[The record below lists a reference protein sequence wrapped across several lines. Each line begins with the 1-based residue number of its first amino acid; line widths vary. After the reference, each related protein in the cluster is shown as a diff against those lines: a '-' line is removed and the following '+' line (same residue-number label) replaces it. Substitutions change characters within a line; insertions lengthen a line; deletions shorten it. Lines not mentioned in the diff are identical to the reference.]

1 MSHVP
6 VSRRALR
13 SLLPALLIPL
23 FAACGSSEA
32 PVSVAVAAPPATVA
46 PPSAPPVITTKPQV
60 PVAEDHAGTI
70 SNHVLI
76 SPVDGAE
83 IPVTVFEPLEMKKG
97 GRYPLVIYSH
107 GWSGSRATA
116 REFYTDN
123 LNQRG
128 MYVLTFDQRGFGA
141 STGTVKAMDPDY
153 DGQDMVAIL
162 DWAEKLPGLARFDDG
177 RMKVGSIGGSY
188 GGMFQYAM
196 AGSDPEHRLRVIV
209 PDVTP
214 YDINEALW
222 PGDVYKSA
230 YGAVLLAGTLP
241 PLGKPDPITELYF
254 SSGISENRLS
264 ESLRNYMHYHSLRY
278 FCEGKPAG
286 PQNFMVGTADTFKVP
301 PGPLPKIDALVTQ
314 GFRDVLFN
322 FNHAVDTYHCLK
334 QLGGD
339 VRLFTHQSGHLFNQ
353 LSVTNAPGAEQGLDP
368 LYAVVTVPNSGDVG
382 GNHQCGTV
390 NSGDVTWAFFEEKL
404 QVKTGAIDAAIKAG
418 RDICMS
424 LTQGDAVAVKEVKE
438 GGTRFDIDGGTPQ
451 FNGVPGAGTVL
462 VGEAVREQLLTTQIV
477 YTAPA
482 GGAVLAGIPTLDL
495 KFTDLAG
502 AMPACSAAS
511 AACDPILFLGIGW
524 RKAGQQRFDLV
535 DDQVLPVRGFGAH
548 RSRMVGVAERLGPGD
563 ELALLI
569 YGSHPQFPSSAS
581 RDVVTPA
588 LNIEGS
594 IELPLLAPSEITRG
608 KADL

>member
-254 SSGISENRLS
+254 SSGISVDEYAGSGPSAEIVRMTTASIADLADHPA
-264 ESLRNYMHYHSLRY
+264 YA
-278 FCEGKPAG
+278 GKSW
-286 PQNFMVGTADTFKVP
+286 VP
-301 PGPLPKIDALVTQ
+301 WFASTRGANAEDRP
-314 GFRDVLFN
+314 F
-322 FNHAVDTYHCLK
+322 LK
-334 QLGGD
+334 
-339 VRLFTHQSGHLFNQ
+339 
-353 LSVTNAPGAEQGLDP
+353 
-368 LYAVVTVPNSGDVG
+368 
-382 GNHQCGTV
+382 
-390 NSGDVTWAFFEEKL
+390 
-404 QVKTGAIDAAIKAG
+404 
-418 RDICMS
+418 
-424 LTQGDAVAVKEVKE
+424 
-438 GGTRFDIDGGTPQ
+438 
-451 FNGVPGAGTVL
+451 TVL
-462 VGEAVREQLLTTQIV
+462 GNGWPFKEEVYLGEM
-477 YTAPA
+477 
-482 GGAVLAGIPTLDL
+482 PTEPENLIAIRNAFA
-495 KFTDLAG
+495 KVA
-502 AMPACSAAS
+502 SKYEAAS
-511 AACDPILFLGIGW
+511 PGSVRRMIFVLSYSGLGTMSTN
-524 RKAGQQRFDLV
+524 RCPQADFR
-535 DDQVLPVRGFGAH
+535 VRPARTG
-548 RSRMVGVAERLGPGD
+548 EPG
-563 ELALLI
+563 
-569 YGSHPQFPSSAS
+569 HP
-581 RDVVTPA
+581 
-588 LNIEGS
+588 
-594 IELPLLAPSEITRG
+594 
-608 KADL
+608 